1 MDELKLSKTLRHHTD
16 AVSATALLHGLPISA
31 GKDGCVCVWDAA
43 APNSPLVVLEAGGP
57 VHALQLQEEKGEE
70 WLLRRDALDVLSFC
84 MVAKL
89 HLRSGRPGQACI
101 PTARREDGWADADSW
116 CA

>member
-1 MDELKLSKTLRHHTD
+1 MSYCCPAGRVTAVAFDDDLIISGCSQGTVKLWSMDELKLSKTLRHHTD

-57 VHALQLQEEKGEE
+57 VHALQLQEEKGE
-70 WLLRRDALDVLSFC
+70 
-84 MVAKL
+84 
-89 HLRSGRPGQACI
+89 
-101 PTARREDGWADADSW
+101 
-116 CA
+116 

>member
-31 GKDGCVCVWDAA
+31 GKDGYVCVWDAA

-57 VHALQLQEEKGEE
+57 VHALQLQEEKGEWGVSGLQHALLARSAFRDE
-70 WLLRRDALDVLSFC
+70 WGATRVQQLLCWLVLL
-84 MVAKL
+84 VGV
-89 HLRSGRPGQACI
+89 SGV
-101 PTARREDGWADADSW
+101 
-116 CA
+116 

>member
-16 AVSATALLHGLPISA
+16 AVSATALLHGLPVSA

-57 VHALQLQEEKGEE
+57 VHALQLQEEKGKG
-70 WLLRRDALDVLSFC
+70 WLLRCHVLNNQKERGHTMCS
-84 MVAKL
+84 
-89 HLRSGRPGQACI
+89 SGYA
-101 PTARREDGWADADSW
+101 AADTS
-116 CA
+116 